1 MSEGTD
7 RVQSAGRES
16 DFLLSV
22 VLPIYNEEAC
32 ALECVRRLQATMQ
45 KLQCRYELLFV
56 NDGSTDQTLAILR
69 SEKSRD
75 PSIKILNF
83 SRNFGH
89 QPAISAGLDHAEG
102 DAIVILDSDLQDPPE
117 FIVPLVAKWKEGYD
131 VVHAQRRN
139 RAGDSV
145 LKKVLAAG
153 YYRFLTRISEVELPI
168 DVGDFRL
175 ISRRV
180 ADAIKQ
186 LRERHRYIRGMMCW
200 VGFNQTTIQYDREP
214 RFSGKSKFS
223 LANQLKFALEGLFSF
238 STFPMRVATY
248 IGFFVL
254 GVALL
259 ILLGTI
265 YAYFTPMGISPLW
278 GAILFTILFIG
289 SVQLICLGLLGE
301 YIGYT
306 YAETKQRPLYFLFEI
321 E

>member
-1 MSEGTD
+1 MSEGTGT
-7 RVQSAGRES
+7 VQSAENGT

-56 NDGSTDQTLAILR
+56 NDGSTDRTLSILR
-69 SEKSRD
+69 DEKSRD

-89 QPAISAGLDHAEG
+89 QPAISAGLDHAKG
-102 DAIVILDSDLQDPPE
+102 DAVVILDSDLQDPPE
-117 FIVPLVAKWKEGYD
+117 FIVQLVAKWKEGHD

-139 RAGDSV
+139 RAGDSA
-145 LKKVLAAG
+145 LKKILAAG

-175 ISRRV
+175 ISRKA
-180 ADAIKQ
+180 ADAIKL

-200 VGFNQTTIQYDREP
+200 VGFHQTTIQYDRDP

-223 LANQLKFALEGLFSF
+223 LARQAKFAMEGLFSF

-248 IGFFVL
+248 IGLFVMC
-254 GVALL
+254 VALL
-259 ILLGTI
+259 ILMGTV
-265 YAYFTPMGISPLW
+265 YTFFNPVGISPLW
-278 GAILFTILFIG
+278 GVILFTVLFVG
-289 SVQLICLGLLGE
+289 SIQLICLGLLGE

-306 YAETKQRPLYFLFEI
+306 YEETKQRPLYFLFEI

>member
-1 MSEGTD
+1 MSEGTGT
-7 RVQSAGRES
+7 VQSAENGT

-56 NDGSTDQTLAILR
+56 NDGSTDQTLSILR
-69 SEKSRD
+69 DEKSRD

-89 QPAISAGLDHAEG
+89 QPAISAGLDHAKG
-102 DAIVILDSDLQDPPE
+102 DAVVILDSDLQDPPE
-117 FIVPLVAKWKEGYD
+117 FIVQLVAKWKEGHD

-139 RAGDSV
+139 RAGDSA
-145 LKKVLAAG
+145 LKKILAAG

-175 ISRRV
+175 ISRKA
-180 ADAIKQ
+180 ADAIKL

-200 VGFNQTTIQYDREP
+200 VGFHQTTIQYDRDP

-223 LANQLKFALEGLFSF
+223 LARQAKFAMEGLFSF

-248 IGFFVL
+248 IGLFVMC
-254 GVALL
+254 VALL
-259 ILLGTI
+259 ILMGTV
-265 YAYFTPMGISPLW
+265 YTFFNPVGISPLW
-278 GAILFTILFIG
+278 GVILFTVLFVG
-289 SVQLICLGLLGE
+289 SIQLICLGLLGE

-306 YAETKQRPLYFLFEI
+306 YEETKQRPLYFLFEI